1 MSATETIHQASA
13 VVPRPWRLEGSGLR
27 ILSKGIRLLSLGKII
42 RDREEGQ
49 TQQTGIVFFFFR
61 FFF

>member
-27 ILSKGIRLLSLGKII
+27 IEQRDQVVNFRGNNR
-42 RDREEGQ
+42 RDRRG
-49 TQQTGIVFFFFR
+49 TDTTDRDSFLLFIFF
-61 FFF
+61 